1 MSIIIQKFGGTSLST
16 EFKREAA
23 LKRIREALAENS
35 IPVVVVSAMGR
46 AGEPY
51 ATDTLKSL
59 AENICPRLP
68 LRELD
73 LLMSCGEIIS
83 AVVLSATLCRAGIK
97 AAALTGAQA
106 GLITDGCYGEAQVL
120 SCDPLLL
127 QEFIKNGIVPVVAGF
142 QGSDPNGEVNT
153 LGRGGSDTSA
163 VIIGA
168 VLKASRVEIYT
179 DVDGISTAD
188 PRLCKEARV
197 IRCLTYSEVC
207 QLAYEGAKVIHP
219 AAVEVA
225 MNNNVNV
232 AVRSL
237 TEEGPGTL
245 INMTGA
251 SAAENGYTVQPR
263 QVVTGIAHATA
274 IVQIKIEF
282 EEPDLARDNALF
294 EGLAAAGVSI
304 DLINVF
310 PTQKVFTVKQDM
322 MARAEAVFQ
331 ELKLTY
337 TVKKGCAKVSVVGL
351 GMRGI
356 PGVMSKV
363 VRALKEKEIGILQT
377 ADSNITI
384 SLLIRQDDL
393 AAAVQT
399 LHDHFALGQVKEVNP
414 SYQTPPEAHT
424 CIAQ

>member
-1 MSIIIQKFGGTSLST
+1 MSIIVQKFGGTSLST
-16 EFKREAA
+16 ELKREAA
-23 LKRIREALAENS
+23 VKRVREALAEGIS
-35 IPVVVVSAMGR
+35 PVVVVSAMGR

-59 AENICPRLP
+59 AEIICPRLP
-68 LRELD
+68 LRETD

-83 AVVLSATLCRAGIK
+83 AVVLSAALYRAGIK

-120 SCDPLLL
+120 SCDPKRLHAL
-127 QEFIKNGIVPVVAGF
+127 IDKGIVPVVAGF
-142 QGSDPNGEVNT
+142 QGSDVGGEVNT

-168 VLKASRVEIYT
+168 AIKASRVEIFT

-188 PRLCKEARV
+188 PRLCKQARV
-197 IRCLTYSEVC
+197 IRRLTYSEVC

-232 AVRSL
+232 TVRNL

-245 INMTGA
+245 INLTGA
-251 SAAENGYTVQPR
+251 FAAENGYNVQPR
-263 QVVTGIAHATA
+263 QVVTGIAHATH

-282 EEPDLARDNALF
+282 EEPDLVRDNALF
-294 EGLAAAGVSI
+294 EGLAGAGVSI

-310 PTQKVFTVKQDM
+310 PTQKIFTIKQDM
-322 MARAEAVFQ
+322 LARAEAVLQ
-331 ELKLTY
+331 ELNLSY
-337 TVKKGCAKVSVVGL
+337 TVKEGCAKVSVVGL

-399 LHDHFALGQVKEVNP
+399 LHDHFALGQKVDRGTGLL
-414 SYQTPPEAHT
+414 ST
-424 CIAQ
+424 CCPLSAR